1 MRGRGGVA
9 NRSGA
14 LHDSRTELED
24 GSLDKR
30 LCASVR
36 RNGRRTGDH
45 LGFVFFGLAAEL
57 SETVRA
63 QANMG
68 GHQPKTEGQRIYEK
82 ANCVG
87 CHKWHGGG
95 GGGYGGAALSLRDTR
110 LNRDQIIEVVH
121 CGRPGT
127 GMPRHDR
134 DAYKDYQCYGG
145 ATAED
150 FGKDMP
156 QEAANF
162 LRPKEIETV
171 VDWVLEHLKG
181 KGPPS
186 YADCTDFFGASARAC
201 DIYKNEDTAS
211 SREPTASGK

>member
-1 MRGRGGVA
+1 LTTDRVTSGLGRCARMGDVLA
-9 NRSGA
+9 IIWA
-14 LHDSRTELED
+14 L
-24 GSLDKR
+24 
-30 LCASVR
+30 C
-36 RNGRRTGDH
+36 
-45 LGFVFFGLAAEL
+45 FGLTVEL
-57 SETVRA
+57 PESARA

-68 GHQPKTEGQRIYEK
+68 GHQPKSEGQRIYEN

-95 GGGYGGAALSLRDTR
+95 GGSYGGAALSLRDTQ

-145 ATAED
+145 LTAQD

-156 QEAANF
+156 KEATNF
-162 LRPKEIETV
+162 LRPKENR
-171 VDWVLEHLKG
+171 DSRRLGDPALEGQGTTIVCGLH
-181 KGPPS
+181 
-186 YADCTDFFGASARAC
+186 
-201 DIYKNEDTAS
+201 
-211 SREPTASGK
+211 